1 VAIVIE
7 PLENGPYLVKNLE
20 SLSNSKGA
28 ELPTKEVPALCRCGQ
43 SKNKPFSGYRT
54 WYRVSGEAAPGTLPL
69 LCLPARCSSTS

>member
-28 ELPTKEVPALCRCGQ
+28 ELPTKEVLALCRCGH
-43 SKNKPFSGYRT
+43 STNKPSAPART
-54 WYRVSGEAAPGTLPL
+54 RRSDSTPGTQS
-69 LCLPARCSSTS
+69 AGTT